1 MVVVTVKLAML
12 SLADPFQME
21 KEFSHSDKYETDW
34 DFTRKHTTVRMLF
47 KAGANR
53 GDKPDDHGKHITDEI
68 TSSTASADAIL
79 CHTSYYEPVLHLSTS
94 LLVMVCRTLPVKV
107 FSVAE
112 QFEEHI

>member
-1 MVVVTVKLAML
+1 
-12 SLADPFQME
+12 ME
-21 KEFSHSDKYETDW
+21 KEFSESDKYETDW

-53 GDKPDDHGKHITDEI
+53 GDKPDDRGKHIIDKI

-79 CHTSYYEPVLHLSTS
+79 CHTSYYESVLHISTS
-94 LLVMVCRTLPVKV
+94 LLVTVCRIVKV

-112 QFEEHI
+112 QFEENI